1 MSLLKA
7 EKKEHSQYE
16 LQIKIEADVFAAA
29 VDKVAKRELKK
40 FNIPGFRKGKAPRAM
55 IERMYGKGFFYDTAL
70 NDILPETYE
79 AAIKEAGIDPVAQ
92 PEIDVLSID
101 ENGVV
106 FSAKVFV
113 KPEVKI
119 ADYFGI
125 EVTKDVAPVTDEE
138 LNKEIELVR
147 ERNSREID
155 ANDRPAEMGDT
166 AVIDF
171 EGFVDGVAFEGGK
184 GTDYALKLGSGQFIP
199 GFEEQIV
206 GKKVDEEFDVNVS
219 FPTEYHAAELAGKA
233 SVFKVKL
240 HALTKV
246 ELPELDDE
254 FAKDVSEFDTFDEY
268 KADLKAKIEKRH
280 EAEADSKVEG
290 QLMDALIEK
299 LEADIPEPMFV
310 TEAEN
315 FVRDY
320 DNQLRMQGL
329 DLKTYF
335 QYTGM
340 TLEKLREQFRP
351 QAEKQV
357 KARLALEKIA
367 ELEGITASDEEIE
380 AEYTR
385 IATAYSID
393 VAQVKASID
402 AESIAADMKVKG
414 AMDAVKANAAVKA
427 KKTRKTSTKKAAADA
442 SETAETA
449 EKAPK
454 TTKSAS
460 SKSST
465 RSTTAKTSAAK
476 STTAKKTTAKKAA
489 QTEEEA
495 K

>member
-1 MSLLKA
+1 MKLIKNEKLEGSKVELHFSVEQSVFEA
-7 EKKEHSQYE
+7 ACERAYKKEVG
-16 LQIKIEADVFAAA
+16 KI
-29 VDKVAKRELKK
+29 
-40 FNIPGFRKGKAPRAM
+40 NIPGFRKGKAPRAM
-55 IERMYGKGFFYDTAL
+55 IEKMYGKGFFYDTAL
-70 NDILPETYE
+70 NEILPEAYE
-79 AAIKEAGIDPVAQ
+79 SAVKEAGIDPVAQ
-92 PEIDVLSID
+92 PEIDVLSLD

-106 FSAKVFV
+106 FTAKVFV

-119 ADYFGI
+119 EGYFGI
-125 EVTKDVAPVTDEE
+125 EVSKEVAPVTEDEINHE
-138 LNKEIELVR
+138 LELVR

-155 ANDRPAEMGDT
+155 ANDRPAELGDT

-184 GTDYALKLGSGQFIP
+184 GEDYALKLGSGQFIP

-206 GKKVDEEFDVNVS
+206 GHNIDEEFDVNVT
-219 FPTEYHAAELAGKA
+219 FPAEYHAEDLAGKA

-254 FAKDVSEFDTFDEY
+254 FAKDVSEFDTLDEY

-280 EAEADSKVEG
+280 ENAAESAVDG
-290 QLMDALIEK
+290 QLMDALIEQ
-299 LEADIPEPMFV
+299 LEAEIPEAMFE

-340 TLEKLREQFRP
+340 TLETLRAQFRP

-367 ELEGITASDEEIE
+367 ELENLNASEDDING
-380 AEYTR
+380 EYAR
-385 IATAYSID
+385 IAEAYGIE
-393 VAQVKASID
+393 VEQVKASID
-402 AESIAADMKVKG
+402 SEFIAADMKVKL
-414 AMDAVKANAAVKA
+414 ALDAVKEHMVVKA
-427 KKTRKTSTKKAAADA
+427 AKKKAAKKTTKKETVEGEEKPVKKTRKSTKKA
-442 SETAETA
+442 
-449 EKAPK
+449 
-454 TTKSAS
+454 
-460 SKSST
+460 
-465 RSTTAKTSAAK
+465 
-476 STTAKKTTAKKAA
+476 
-489 QTEEEA
+489 TEETTEA
-495 K
+495 

>member
-1 MSLLKA
+1 
-7 EKKEHSQYE
+7 
-16 LQIKIEADVFAAA
+16 
-29 VDKVAKRELKK
+29 
-40 FNIPGFRKGKAPRAM
+40 
-55 IERMYGKGFFYDTAL
+55 MYGKGFFYDTAL
-70 NDILPETYE
+70 NEILPEAYE
-79 AAIKEAGIDPVAQ
+79 SAVKEAGIDPVAQ
-92 PEIDVLSID
+92 PEIDVLSLD

-106 FSAKVFV
+106 FTAKVFV

-119 ADYFGI
+119 EGYFGI
-125 EVTKDVAPVTDEE
+125 EVSKEVATVTEDEINHE
-138 LNKEIELVR
+138 LELVR

-155 ANDRPAEMGDT
+155 ANDRPAELGDT

-184 GTDYALKLGSGQFIP
+184 GEDYALKLGSGQFIP

-206 GKKVDEEFDVNVS
+206 GHSVDEEFDVNVT
-219 FPTEYHAAELAGKA
+219 FPAEYHAEDLAGKA

-254 FAKDVSEFDTFDEY
+254 FAKDVSEFDTLDEY

-280 EAEADSKVEG
+280 ENAAESAVDG

-299 LEADIPEPMFV
+299 LEAEIPEAMYD

-340 TLEKLREQFRP
+340 TLETLRAQFRP

-367 ELEGITASDEEIE
+367 ELENLDASEDDING
-380 AEYTR
+380 EYAR
-385 IATAYSID
+385 IAEAYGIE
-393 VAQVKASID
+393 VEQVKASID
-402 AESIAADMKVKG
+402 SEFIAADMKVKL
-414 AMDAVKANAAVKA
+414 ALDAVKEQMVVKA
-427 KKTRKTSTKKAAADA
+427 AKKKAAKKTTKKETVEGEEKPVKKTRKSTKKAE
-442 SETAETA
+442 ET
-449 EKAPK
+449 
-454 TTKSAS
+454 
-460 SKSST
+460 
-465 RSTTAKTSAAK
+465 
-476 STTAKKTTAKKAA
+476 
-489 QTEEEA
+489 TEA
-495 K
+495 

>member
-1 MSLLKA
+1 MKLTKN
-7 EKKEHSQYE
+7 E
-16 LQIKIEADVFAAA
+16 KIEASKVELEFSVEQSVFEAA
-29 VDKVAKRELKK
+29 VNRAYKK
-40 FNIPGFRKGKAPRAM
+40 EVGKINIPGFRKGKAPRAM
-55 IERMYGKGFFYDTAL
+55 IEKMYGKGFFYDTAL
-70 NDILPETYE
+70 NDILPENYE
-79 AAIKEAGIDPVAQ
+79 AAVKEAGIEPVAQ
-92 PEIDVLSID
+92 PEIDVVSID

-106 FSAKVFV
+106 FNAKVFV

-125 EVTKDVAPVTDEE
+125 EVTKEVAPVTDEE

-166 AVIDF
+166 TVIDF

-206 GKKVDEEFDVNVS
+206 GKKVDEEFDVNVT
-219 FPTEYHAAELAGKA
+219 FPAEYHAENLAGKA
-233 SVFKVKL
+233 SVFKVKI
-240 HALTKV
+240 HAITKV
-246 ELPELDDE
+246 ELPEMDDE

-280 EAEADSKVEG
+280 EADADASVEN
-290 QLMDALIEK
+290 QLMEALIEK

-310 TEAEN
+310 AEAEN

-357 KARLALEKIA
+357 KARLALEKIV
-367 ELEGITASDEEIE
+367 ELENITASEDDVN
-380 AEYTR
+380 AEYDR
-385 IATAYSID
+385 IAKMYSID

-402 AESIAADMKVKG
+402 ADSIAADMKVKK
-414 AMDAVKANAAVKA
+414 AMDAVKENAVVKA
-427 KKTRKTSTKKAAADA
+427 KKAK
-442 SETAETA
+442 
-449 EKAPK
+449 K
-454 TTKSAS
+454 TTAK
-460 SKSST
+460 
-465 RSTTAKTSAAK
+465 STTAKSTTAKSEGTKTTKTAATK
-476 STTAKKTTAKKAA
+476 STTAKKTTKKAEKPA
-489 QTEEEA
+489 ETEAET

>member
-1 MSLLKA
+1 MNLIKH
-7 EKKEHSQYE
+7 E
-16 LQIKIEADVFAAA
+16 KIEASKVELHFSVEQSVFEAAIERA
-29 VDKVAKRELKK
+29 YKK
-40 FNIPGFRKGKAPRAM
+40 EVGKINIPGFRKGKAPRAM
-55 IERMYGKGFFYDTAL
+55 IEKMYGKGFFYDTAL
-70 NDILPETYE
+70 NDIIPDAYE
-79 AAIKEAGIDPVAQ
+79 AAVKESGIDPVAQ

-106 FSAKVFV
+106 FTAKVFV
-113 KPEVKI
+113 KPDVKI
-119 ADYFGI
+119 EGYFGI
-125 EVTKDVAPVTDEE
+125 EVTKEVAPVTDEE
-138 LNKEIELVR
+138 IDSELELVR

-155 ANDRPAEMGDT
+155 ANDRPAELGDT

-184 GTDYALKLGSGQFIP
+184 GEDYALKLGSGQFIP

-206 GKKVDEEFDVNVS
+206 GHSVDEEFDVKVT
-219 FPTEYHAAELAGKA
+219 FPTEYHAEDLAGKA

-254 FAKDVSEFDTFDEY
+254 FAKDVSEFDTLDEY
-268 KADLKAKIEKRH
+268 KADLKAKIQTRH
-280 EAEADSKVEG
+280 ETTAQNAVDG

-299 LEADIPEPMFV
+299 LEAEIPEAMFE

-340 TLEKLREQFRP
+340 TLETLRAQFRP

-367 ELEGITASDEEIE
+367 ELENLTASEEDING
-380 AEYTR
+380 EYAR
-385 IATAYSID
+385 IAEAYGIE
-393 VAQVKASID
+393 VEQVKASID
-402 AESIAADMKVKG
+402 SEFIAADMKVKL
-414 AMDAVKANAAVKA
+414 ALDAVKEKAVVKA
-427 KKTRKTSTKKAAADA
+427 SKKKATKKAAPKTETVEGEEKPVKKTRKTTKKA
-442 SETAETA
+442 
-449 EKAPK
+449 
-454 TTKSAS
+454 
-460 SKSST
+460 
-465 RSTTAKTSAAK
+465 
-476 STTAKKTTAKKAA
+476 
-489 QTEEEA
+489 TEETTEA
-495 K
+495 

>member
-1 MSLLKA
+1 MKLLKN
-7 EKKEHSQYE
+7 E
-16 LQIKIEADVFAAA
+16 KIEASKVEIEFSVEQAVFEAA
-29 VDKVAKRELKK
+29 VNRAYKK
-40 FNIPGFRKGKAPRAM
+40 EVGKINIPGFRKGKAPRAM
-55 IERMYGKGFFYDTAL
+55 IEKMYGKGFFYDTAL
-70 NDILPETYE
+70 NDILPENYE
-79 AAIKEAGIDPVAQ
+79 AAVKEAGIEPVAQ

-106 FSAKVFV
+106 FNAKVFV
-113 KPEVKI
+113 KPDVKI

-125 EVTKDVAPVTDEE
+125 EVTKEVAPVTDEE
-138 LNKEIELVR
+138 LDKEISLVR

-219 FPTEYHAAELAGKA
+219 FPEDYHAKDLAGKA

-240 HALTKV
+240 HALTKI

-280 EAEADSKVEG
+280 EAEADSSVEN
-290 QLMDALIEK
+290 QLMEALIEK
-299 LEADIPEPMFV
+299 IEADIPEPMFV

-357 KARLALEKIA
+357 KARLALEKIV
-367 ELEGITASDEEIE
+367 ELENITVGDEDIE
-380 AEYTR
+380 AEYDR
-385 IATAYSID
+385 IAKAYSID

-402 AESIAADMKVKG
+402 AESIAADMKVKK
-414 AMDAVKANAAVKA
+414 AMDTVKEKAVIKA
-427 KKTRKTSTKKAAADA
+427 KKARKTAAKKTADA
-442 SETAETA
+442 ETAET
-449 EKAPK
+449 ETKATKSSASKSTSAKSTAAKSTK
-454 TTKSAS
+454 TT
-460 SKSST
+460 
-465 RSTTAKTSAAK
+465 AAK
-476 STTAKKTTAKKAA
+476 STTAKKTTTKKAEKP
-489 QTEEEA
+489 TEES